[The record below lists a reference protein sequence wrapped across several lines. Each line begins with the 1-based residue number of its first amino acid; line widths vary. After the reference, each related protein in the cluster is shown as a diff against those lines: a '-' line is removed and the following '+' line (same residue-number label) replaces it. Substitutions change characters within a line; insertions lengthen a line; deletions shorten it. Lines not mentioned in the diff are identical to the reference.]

1 MGRLPHTY
9 GYGRG
14 VLRRRGSAVT
24 WWTDGPVEW
33 LDRWNGA
40 TAGAHFE
47 RAEQAVSTKRTD
59 VAAEWTKDRSHHRM
73 AAGHGH

>member
-14 VLRRRGSAVT
+14 ILRRRGSAVT

-40 TAGAHFE
+40 TAGGHSE
-47 RAEQAVSTKRTD
+47 RAEQAVSAKRTD
-59 VAAEWTKDRSHHRM
+59 VAAGRTKGRSHHHM

>member
-14 VLRRRGSAVT
+14 VLRRRGSAGI

-40 TAGAHFE
+40 TAGAHSE
-47 RAEQAVSTKRTD
+47 RAEQAVFTKRTD
-59 VAAEWTKDRSHHRM
+59 VVAEWTKDCSHHHL